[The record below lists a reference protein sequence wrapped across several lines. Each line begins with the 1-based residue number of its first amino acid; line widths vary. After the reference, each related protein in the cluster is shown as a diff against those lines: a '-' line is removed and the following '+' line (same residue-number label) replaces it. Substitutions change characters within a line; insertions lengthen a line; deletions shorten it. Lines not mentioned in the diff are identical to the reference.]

1 MKSQTVGNRGDQEK
15 LFSTKS
21 ILAFL
26 NTGIWRIR
34 NDDVPSVTWFLIK
47 VLRIILLT
55 FRGFAEN
62 KCQLRASSLTFY
74 SLLSVVP
81 VMAMAFGVAKG
92 FGFQRTLER
101 EIGEVLSAHSE
112 IASQIMNFANNLLDN
127 TRGGLV
133 AGIGFAFLVWTVLKV
148 LSNVEQ
154 SFNEI
159 WGVQESRTWVRK
171 VSDYLSLMFLL
182 PLLFLVSSAT
192 TVIVA
197 GEIQAIMS
205 KVGLLGYLAPLIQI
219 LLRLLPLVVIWFMFT
234 LLYIFMPNTNVKIR
248 AALVAG
254 IAAGTAYQLFQFLYV
269 TFQIGV
275 AKYNAIYGSFAAL
288 PLFLIW
294 LQASWMIVLSGAELS
309 FATQNVDTYEFE
321 PDANLASPAFRK
333 LLALRI
339 VNLLVERFEPGKKP
353 LDEDA
358 IAHELGIPIRLLRYL
373 LHDLSEAGVITSV
386 RMVQE
391 KVYAYQPAFDPDE
404 MTIATVLESI
414 ENTGTENLPVLRSL
428 ELDQIRASME
438 AFQAQNRD
446 SDANR
451 LLKEIRGEDDPR
463 NAECALQ
470 SGSGQGTQD
479 AE

>member
-1 MKSQTVGNRGDQEK
+1 LG
-15 LFSTKS
+15 S

-26 NTGIWRIR
+26 KTGIWRVR
-34 NDDVPSVTWFLIK
+34 RGDVPSLTWFLIK
-47 VLRIILLT
+47 ILRVLLLT
-55 FRGFAEN
+55 FRGFVEN

-101 EIGEVLSAHSE
+101 EVGKVLSAHSE
-112 IASQIMNFANNLLDN
+112 IAGQIMNFANTLLDN

-133 AGIGFAFLVWTVLKV
+133 AGIGFAFLIWTVLKV
-148 LSNVEQ
+148 LSNIEQ

-159 WGVQESRTWVRK
+159 WGVQEPRTWVRK

-182 PLLFLVSSAT
+182 PVLFIASSAA

-197 GEIQAIMS
+197 SQIQSVMG
-205 KVGLLGYLAPLIQI
+205 KMGLLGYLGPVVQI
-219 LLRLLPLVVIWFMFT
+219 LIRFLPLLVIWFMFT
-234 LLYIFMPNTNVKIR
+234 LLYIFMPNTHVRFR
-248 AALVAG
+248 AALIAG
-254 IAAGTAYQLFQFLYV
+254 IAAGTAYQMFQFLYV

-321 PDANLASPAFRK
+321 PDANLASPGFRK
-333 LLALRI
+333 LLSLRI
-339 VNLLVERFEPGKKP
+339 VNLLVEHFSLGEKP

-358 IAHELGIPIRLLRYL
+358 IAHELGIPVRLLRHL
-373 LHDLSEAGVITSV
+373 LHDLSEAGVIVSV
-386 RMVQE
+386 RSVQDRIH
-391 KVYAYQPAFDPDE
+391 AYQPAFDPEE
-404 MTIATVLESI
+404 MSIASVLDSLE
-414 ENTGTENLPVLRSL
+414 TYGTESLPVIESS
-428 ELDQIRASME
+428 ELDQIRDLLE
-438 AFQAQNRD
+438 TFRKENRG
-446 SDANR
+446 SEANR
-451 LLKEIRGEDDPR
+451 LLKEIRKTESS
-463 NAECALQ
+463 L
-470 SGSGQGTQD
+470 
-479 AE
+479 

>member
-1 MKSQTVGNRGDQEK
+1 MNSREKGQSELQEPSRGSVS
-15 LFSTKS
+15 LKS
-21 ILAFL
+21 IITFL
-26 NTGIWRIR
+26 KTGIWRIR
-34 NDDVPSVTWFLIK
+34 EGDVSPVTWFLIK

-55 FRGFAEN
+55 FRGFVEN

-101 EIGEVLSAHSE
+101 EVGKVLSAHSE
-112 IASQIMNFANNLLDN
+112 VAGQFMNVANSLLEN
-127 TRGGLV
+127 TKGGLV

-148 LSNVEQ
+148 LSNIEQ

-182 PLLFLVSSAT
+182 PVLFIVSSAA

-197 GEIQAIMS
+197 GQIQAVMG
-205 KVGLLGYLAPLIQI
+205 KVSLLGYFAPVIHILI
-219 LLRLLPLVVIWFMFT
+219 RLLPLLVIWFMFT
-234 LLYIFMPNTNVKIR
+234 LLYIFMPNTHVRIR
-248 AALVAG
+248 AALIAG
-254 IAAGTAYQLFQFLYV
+254 FAAGTAYQMFQFFYV

-339 VNLLVERFEPGKKP
+339 VNLLVEHFSIGEKP

-358 IAHELGIPIRLLRYL
+358 IALELGIPIRLLRYL
-373 LHDLSEAGVITSV
+373 LHDLTEAGVITSV

-391 KVYAYQPAFDPDE
+391 KVQAYQPAFDPDE
-404 MTIATVLESI
+404 MTIATVLDSL
-414 ENTGTENLPVLRSL
+414 ENRGTDNLPVLQSA
-428 ELDQIRASME
+428 ELDQIRELME
-438 AFQAQNRD
+438 AFRAENRN
-446 SDANR
+446 SEANK
-451 LLKEIRGEDDPR
+451 LLKEIGEGKFQV
-463 NAECALQ
+463 Q
-470 SGSGQGTQD
+470 SPKSKV
-479 AE
+479 

>member
-1 MKSQTVGNRGDQEK
+1 MTSTTADSKEK
-15 LFSTKS
+15 KGSGLSLKAYLS
-21 ILAFL
+21 FL
-26 NTGIWRIR
+26 KTGIWRIR
-34 NDDVPSVTWFLIK
+34 QNDVSPLTWFLIK
-47 VLRIILLT
+47 VLRITLLT
-55 FRGFAEN
+55 FRGFVEN

-74 SLLSVVP
+74 SLLSIVP

-101 EIGEVLSAHSE
+101 EVGKALSAHSE

-127 TRGGLV
+127 TKGGLV
-133 AGIGFAFLVWTVLKV
+133 AGIGFAFLLWAVLKV
-148 LSNVEQ
+148 LSNIEQ

-182 PLLFLVSSAT
+182 PLLFLVSSAA

-197 GEIQAIMS
+197 GQIQAITT
-205 KVGLLGYLAPLIQI
+205 KVSLLGYFAPVIHI
-219 LLRLLPLVVIWFMFT
+219 LLRLLPLLVIWFMFT
-234 LLYIFMPNTNVKIR
+234 LLYIFMPNTHVRIR

-269 TFQIGV
+269 TFQVGV

-339 VNLLVERFEPGKKP
+339 VNLLVEHFSPGKKP
-353 LDEDA
+353 LDEDS

-386 RMVQE
+386 RVPQE
-391 KVYAYQPAFDPDE
+391 KVFAYQPAFDPDE
-404 MTIATVLESI
+404 MTIATVL
-414 ENTGTENLPVLRSL
+414 NTLETHGTDSLPVIESS
-428 ELDQIRASME
+428 EFDQIRKSLKTFREENHGSE
-438 AFQAQNRD
+438 AN
-446 SDANR
+446 
-451 LLKEIRGEDDPR
+451 LMLKDIKGED
-463 NAECALQ
+463 
-470 SGSGQGTQD
+470 
-479 AE
+479 

>member
-1 MKSQTVGNRGDQEK
+1 MKSTDHEAVRTAGASNREIDLKGI
-15 LFSTKS
+15 LF
-21 ILAFL
+21 FL
-26 NTGIWRIR
+26 KTGIWRIR
-34 NDDVPSVTWFLIK
+34 KSDVSVVTWFMIK

-55 FRGFAEN
+55 FRGFVEN
-62 KCQLRASSLTFY
+62 RCQLRASSLTFY
-74 SLLSVVP
+74 SLLSIVP

-92 FGFQRTLER
+92 FGFQRTLQR
-101 EIGEVLSAHSE
+101 EVGKILSAHRE
-112 IASQIMNFANNLLDN
+112 IAEQIMNFANNLLDN

-133 AGIGFAFLVWTVLKV
+133 AGIGFAFLVWTVVKV
-148 LSNVEQ
+148 LSNIEH

-182 PLLFLVSSAT
+182 PLLFLVSSAA
-192 TVIVA
+192 TVVVA
-197 GEIQAIMS
+197 GQVKAIMTHVS
-205 KVGLLGYLAPLIQI
+205 LLGYLAPVIHV
-219 LLRLLPLVVIWFMFT
+219 LLRLLPLLVIWFMFT
-234 LLYIFMPNTNVKIR
+234 LLYIFMPNTHVKIR

-254 IAAGTAYQLFQFLYV
+254 IAAGSAYQLFQFLYV

-339 VNLLVERFEPGKKP
+339 VNLLVERFCPGKKP

-358 IAHELGIPIRLLRYL
+358 IAHELGIPIRLLRSL

-391 KVYAYQPAFDPDE
+391 KVYAYQPAFDPDDL
-404 MTIATVLESI
+404 TIARVIESLE
-414 ENTGTENLPVLRSL
+414 TRGTDSLPVIRSA
-428 ELDQIRASME
+428 EYDQIRESLAALRAENLESE
-438 AFQAQNRD
+438 
-446 SDANR
+446 ANR
-451 LLKEIRGEDDPR
+451 LLKEIRSEDTP
-463 NAECALQ
+463 
-470 SGSGQGTQD
+470 D
-479 AE
+479 A

>member
-1 MKSQTVGNRGDQEK
+1 MTNSTAGTKDKQDTHLSLKSTV
-15 LFSTKS
+15 S
-21 ILAFL
+21 FL
-26 NTGIWRIR
+26 KTGIWRIR
-34 NDDVPSVTWFLIK
+34 KSDVTYATWFLIK

-55 FRGFAEN
+55 FRGFVEN

-74 SLLSVVP
+74 SLLSIVP

-92 FGFQRTLER
+92 FGFQKTLER
-101 EIGEVLSAHSE
+101 EVGKVLSAQSE
-112 IASQIMNFANNLLDN
+112 IATQIMNVANNLLDN
-127 TRGGLV
+127 TKGGLV
-133 AGIGFAFLVWTVLKV
+133 AGIGFAFLIWAVLKV
-148 LSNVEQ
+148 LSNIEQ

-159 WGVQESRTWVRK
+159 WGIQEPRTWVRK
-171 VSDYLSLMFLL
+171 VSDYLSLMFVL
-182 PLLFLVSSAT
+182 PLLFLVSSAA

-197 GEIQAIMS
+197 GQIQAIMG
-205 KVGLLGYLAPLIQI
+205 KVSLLGYLAPVIHILI
-219 LLRLLPLVVIWFMFT
+219 RLLPLVVIWFMFT
-234 LLYIFMPNTNVKIR
+234 LLYIFMPNTHVKIR
-248 AALVAG
+248 AALIAG
-254 IAAGTAYQLFQFLYV
+254 VAAGTAYQLFQFLYV
-269 TFQIGV
+269 TFQVGV

-339 VNLLVERFEPGKKP
+339 VNLLVEHFSRGEKP
-353 LDEDA
+353 LNEDS

-386 RMVQE
+386 RMVQD

-404 MTIATVLESI
+404 MTIANVLDSLDKR
-414 ENTGTENLPVLRSL
+414 GTDILPVFESF
-428 ELDQIRASME
+428 ELDQIRGLLEKLREENQGSE
-438 AFQAQNRD
+438 
-446 SDANR
+446 ANR
-451 LLKEIRGEDDPR
+451 LLKEIGGEGNPNPR
-463 NAECALQ
+463 NAERR
-470 SGSGQGTQD
+470 TQN

>member
-1 MKSQTVGNRGDQEK
+1 MNSREKGQSELQEPSRESVSLKSVIT
-15 LFSTKS
+15 
-21 ILAFL
+21 FL
-26 NTGIWRIR
+26 KTGIWRIGEG
-34 NDDVPSVTWFLIK
+34 DVSPVTWFLIK

-55 FRGFAEN
+55 FRGFVEN

-101 EIGEVLSAHSE
+101 EVGKVLSAHSE
-112 IASQIMNFANNLLDN
+112 VAGQFMNVANSLLEN
-127 TRGGLV
+127 TKGGLV

-148 LSNVEQ
+148 LSNIEQ

-182 PLLFLVSSAT
+182 PVLFIVSSAA

-197 GEIQAIMS
+197 GQIQAVMG
-205 KVGLLGYLAPLIQI
+205 KVSLLGYFAPVIHILI
-219 LLRLLPLVVIWFMFT
+219 RLLPLLVIWFMFT
-234 LLYIFMPNTNVKIR
+234 LLYIFMPNTHVRIR
-248 AALVAG
+248 AALIAG
-254 IAAGTAYQLFQFLYV
+254 FAAGTAYQMFQFFYV

-339 VNLLVERFEPGKKP
+339 VNLLVEHFSIGEKP

-358 IAHELGIPIRLLRYL
+358 IALELGIPIRLLRYL
-373 LHDLSEAGVITSV
+373 LHDLTEAGVITSV

-391 KVYAYQPAFDPDE
+391 KVQAYQPAFDPDE
-404 MTIATVLESI
+404 MTIATVLDSL
-414 ENTGTENLPVLRSL
+414 ENRGTDNLPVLQSA
-428 ELDQIRASME
+428 ELVQIRELME
-438 AFQAQNRD
+438 AFRAENRN
-446 SDANR
+446 SEANK
-451 LLKEIRGEDDPR
+451 LLKEIGGGKDRV
-463 NAECALQ
+463 
-470 SGSGQGTQD
+470 
-479 AE
+479 

>member
-1 MKSQTVGNRGDQEK
+1 MTSTTADSKEK
-15 LFSTKS
+15 KDSGLSLRS
-21 ILAFL
+21 YLSFL
-26 NTGIWRIR
+26 KTGIWRIR
-34 NDDVPSVTWFLIK
+34 QNDVAPLTWFLIK

-55 FRGFAEN
+55 LRGFVEN

-81 VMAMAFGVAKG
+81 IMAMAFGVAKG

-101 EIGEVLSAHSE
+101 EVGKILSAHNE
-112 IASQIMNFANNLLDN
+112 IASQIMTFANSLLDN
-127 TRGGLV
+127 TKGGLV

-148 LSNVEQ
+148 LSNIEQ

-159 WGVQESRTWVRK
+159 WGVQEPRSWVRK

-182 PLLFLVSSAT
+182 PVLFIVSSAA

-197 GEIQAIMS
+197 GQIQAIMG
-205 KVGLLGYLAPLIQI
+205 KVSLLGYLAPMIQI
-219 LLRLLPLVVIWFMFT
+219 LIRLLPLLVIWFMFT
-234 LLYIFMPNTNVKIR
+234 LLYIFMPNTHVRIR
-248 AALVAG
+248 AALIAG

-339 VNLLVERFEPGKKP
+339 VNLLVDHFSRGEKP
-353 LDEDA
+353 LDENS
-358 IAHELGIPIRLLRYL
+358 IARELGIPIRLLRYL

-386 RMVQE
+386 RMPQE
-391 KVYAYQPAFDPDE
+391 KIHAFQPAFDPDE
-404 MTIATVLESI
+404 MTVATVLDSLE
-414 ENTGTENLPVLRSL
+414 TRGTDTLPVIESS
-428 ELDQIRASME
+428 ELDQIRELLETFREENRSSE
-438 AFQAQNRD
+438 AN
-446 SDANR
+446 
-451 LLKEIRGEDDPR
+451 LLMKEIMGEK
-463 NAECALQ
+463 N
-470 SGSGQGTQD
+470 
-479 AE
+479 

>member
-1 MKSQTVGNRGDQEK
+1 MNSQEK
-15 LFSTKS
+15 GQSELKGPPRERVSLKS
-21 ILAFL
+21 VLAFL
-26 NTGIWRIR
+26 KTGVWRIR
-34 NDDVPSVTWFLIK
+34 KGDVPAVTWFLIK
-47 VLRIILLT
+47 VLRILLLT
-55 FRGFAEN
+55 FRGFVEN

-74 SLLSVVP
+74 SLLSIVP

-92 FGFQRTLER
+92 FGFQHTLER
-101 EIGEVLSAHSE
+101 EVGKVLSAHSE
-112 IASQIMNFANNLLDN
+112 IAGQIMNFANSLLDN
-127 TRGGLV
+127 TKGGLV

-148 LSNVEQ
+148 LSNIEQ

-182 PLLFLVSSAT
+182 PVLFIVSSAA
-192 TVIVA
+192 TVVVA
-197 GEIQAIMS
+197 GQIQTVMG
-205 KVGLLGYLAPLIQI
+205 KFGLLGYLSPMIRILI
-219 LLRLLPLVVIWFMFT
+219 RLLPLLVIWFMFT
-234 LLYIFMPNTNVKIR
+234 LLYIFMPNTHVRIR
-248 AALVAG
+248 AALIAG
-254 IAAGTAYQLFQFLYV
+254 IAAGTAYQMFQFLYV

-275 AKYNAIYGSFAAL
+275 ARYNAIYGSFAAL

-339 VNLLVERFEPGKKP
+339 VNLLVEHFSIGEKP

-358 IAHELGIPIRLLRYL
+358 IALELGIPIRLLRYL

-404 MTIATVLESI
+404 MTIATVLDSL
-414 ENTGTENLPVLRSL
+414 ENRGTDNLPVLKSA
-428 ELDQIRASME
+428 ELDQIRELMGTFRE
-438 AFQAQNRD
+438 ENRN
-446 SDANR
+446 SEANR
-451 LLKEIRGEDDPR
+451 LLKEIRGGKSR
-463 NAECALQ
+463 
-470 SGSGQGTQD
+470 G
-479 AE
+479 

>member
-1 MKSQTVGNRGDQEK
+1 MNSREKGQSELQEPERNRVSFNSV
-15 LFSTKS
+15 LT
-21 ILAFL
+21 FL
-26 NTGIWRIR
+26 KTGVWRIR
-34 NDDVPSVTWFLIK
+34 KGDVPAVTWFLIK
-47 VLRIILLT
+47 VLRILLLT
-55 FRGFAEN
+55 FRGFVEN

-101 EIGEVLSAHSE
+101 EVGKVLSAHSE
-112 IASQIMNFANNLLDN
+112 IAGQIMNFANSLLDN
-127 TRGGLV
+127 TKGGLV
-133 AGIGFAFLVWTVLKV
+133 AGIGFAFLLWAVLKV
-148 LSNVEQ
+148 LSNIEQ

-159 WGVQESRTWVRK
+159 WGVQEPRTWVRK

-182 PLLFLVSSAT
+182 PVLFIISSAA
-192 TVIVA
+192 TVVVA
-197 GEIQAIMS
+197 GQIQAVMG
-205 KVGLLGYLAPLIQI
+205 KFGLLGYLSPMIRILI
-219 LLRLLPLVVIWFMFT
+219 RLLPLLVIWFMFT
-234 LLYIFMPNTNVKIR
+234 LLYIFMPNTHVRIR
-248 AALVAG
+248 AALIAG
-254 IAAGTAYQLFQFLYV
+254 IAAGTAYQMFQFLYV

-339 VNLLVERFEPGKKP
+339 VNLLVEHFSIGEKP

-358 IAHELGIPIRLLRYL
+358 IALKLGIPIRLLRYL

-404 MTIATVLESI
+404 MTIATVLDSL
-414 ENTGTENLPVLRSL
+414 ENRGTDNLPVLKSA
-428 ELDQIRASME
+428 ELDQIRELMGTFRE
-438 AFQAQNRD
+438 ENRN
-446 SDANR
+446 SEANR
-451 LLKEIRGEDDPR
+451 LLKEIGE
-463 NAECALQ
+463 EKE
-470 SGSGQGTQD
+470 SV
-479 AE
+479 

>member
-1 MKSQTVGNRGDQEK
+1 MNSREKGQSELQEPSRGSVS
-15 LFSTKS
+15 LKS
-21 ILAFL
+21 IITFL
-26 NTGIWRIR
+26 KTGIWRIR
-34 NDDVPSVTWFLIK
+34 EGDVSPVTWFLIK

-55 FRGFAEN
+55 FRGFVEN

-101 EIGEVLSAHSE
+101 EVGKVLSAHSE
-112 IASQIMNFANNLLDN
+112 VAGQFMNVANSLLEN
-127 TRGGLV
+127 TKGGLV

-148 LSNVEQ
+148 LSNIEQ

-182 PLLFLVSSAT
+182 PVLFIVSSAA

-197 GEIQAIMS
+197 GQIQAVMG
-205 KVGLLGYLAPLIQI
+205 KVSLLGYFAPVIHILI
-219 LLRLLPLVVIWFMFT
+219 RLLPLLVIWFMFT
-234 LLYIFMPNTNVKIR
+234 LLYIFMPNTHVRIR
-248 AALVAG
+248 AALIAG
-254 IAAGTAYQLFQFLYV
+254 FAAGTAYQMFQFFYV

-339 VNLLVERFEPGKKP
+339 VNLLVEHFSIGEKP

-358 IAHELGIPIRLLRYL
+358 IALELGIPIRLLRYL
-373 LHDLSEAGVITSV
+373 LHDLTEAGVITSV

-391 KVYAYQPAFDPDE
+391 KVQAYQPAFDPDE
-404 MTIATVLESI
+404 MTIATVLDSL
-414 ENTGTENLPVLRSL
+414 ENRGTDNLPVLQSA
-428 ELDQIRASME
+428 ELDQIRELME
-438 AFQAQNRD
+438 VFRAENRN
-446 SDANR
+446 SEANR
-451 LLKEIRGEDDPR
+451 LLKEIGGEED
-463 NAECALQ
+463 
-470 SGSGQGTQD
+470 
-479 AE
+479 

>member
-1 MKSQTVGNRGDQEK
+1 
-15 LFSTKS
+15 
-21 ILAFL
+21 
-26 NTGIWRIR
+26 
-34 NDDVPSVTWFLIK
+34 
-47 VLRIILLT
+47 
-55 FRGFAEN
+55 
-62 KCQLRASSLTFY
+62 
-74 SLLSVVP
+74 
-81 VMAMAFGVAKG
+81 MAMAFGVAKG

-101 EIGEVLSAHSE
+101 EVGKVLSAHSE
-112 IASQIMNFANNLLDN
+112 IAGQFMNVANSLLEN
-127 TRGGLV
+127 TKGGLV

-148 LSNVEQ
+148 LSNIEQ

-182 PLLFLVSSAT
+182 PVLFIVSSAA

-197 GEIQAIMS
+197 GQIQAVMG
-205 KVGLLGYLAPLIQI
+205 KVSLLGYFAPVIHILI
-219 LLRLLPLVVIWFMFT
+219 RLLPLLVIWFMFT
-234 LLYIFMPNTNVKIR
+234 LLYIFMPNTHVRIR
-248 AALVAG
+248 AALIAG
-254 IAAGTAYQLFQFLYV
+254 FAAGTAYQMFQFFYV

-339 VNLLVERFEPGKKP
+339 VNLLVEHFSIGEKP

-358 IAHELGIPIRLLRYL
+358 IALELGIPIRLLRYL
-373 LHDLSEAGVITSV
+373 LHDLTEAGVITSV

-391 KVYAYQPAFDPDE
+391 KVQAYQPAFDPDE
-404 MTIATVLESI
+404 MTIATVLDSL
-414 ENTGTENLPVLRSL
+414 ENRGTDNLPVLQSA
-428 ELDQIRASME
+428 ELDQIRELME
-438 AFQAQNRD
+438 AFRAENRN
-446 SDANR
+446 SEANR
-451 LLKEIRGEDDPR
+451 LLKEIGGEED
-463 NAECALQ
+463 
-470 SGSGQGTQD
+470 
-479 AE
+479 

>member
-1 MKSQTVGNRGDQEK
+1 MAGNSGDRIN
-15 LFSTKS
+15 LKS
-21 ILAFL
+21 ILFFL
-26 NTGIWRIR
+26 KTGIWRIR
-34 NDDVPSVTWFLIK
+34 KGDVAILTWFMVK
-47 VLRIILLT
+47 VLRILLLT
-55 FRGFAEN
+55 FRGFVEN

-92 FGFQRTLER
+92 FGFQRTLEK
-101 EIGEVLSAHSE
+101 EIGKVLSAHGE
-112 IASQIMNFANNLLDN
+112 IAGQIMDFANNLLDS

-133 AGIGFAFLVWTVLKV
+133 AGIGFAFLIWTVVKV
-148 LSNVEQ
+148 LSNIEQ

-159 WGVQESRTWVRK
+159 WGVQEPRTWVRK

-182 PLLFLVSSAT
+182 PVLFLVSSTA

-197 GEIQAIMS
+197 GQVQAIMT
-205 KVGLLGYLAPLIQI
+205 KVSLLGYLAPVIHVM
-219 LLRLLPLVVIWFMFT
+219 LRLMPLLVIWFMFT
-234 LLYIFMPNTNVKIR
+234 LLYIFMPNTHVRIR

-339 VNLLVERFEPGKKP
+339 VNLLVERFSPGQKP

-358 IAHELGIPIRLLRYL
+358 IAHELGIPVRLLRYL

-404 MTIATVLESI
+404 MTIAAVLNALE
-414 ENTGTENLPVLRSL
+414 THGTDSLPVVESH
-428 ELDQIRASME
+428 EFDQIRE
-438 AFQAQNRD
+438 ALEKFRVENQDSQANM
-446 SDANR
+446 
-451 LLKEIRGEDDPR
+451 LLKEIKGE
-463 NAECALQ
+463 E
-470 SGSGQGTQD
+470 T
-479 AE
+479 

>member
-1 MKSQTVGNRGDQEK
+1 MKGKISFR
-15 LFSTKS
+15 S
-21 ILAFL
+21 IITFL
-26 NTGIWRIR
+26 KTGIWRIR
-34 NDDVPSVTWFLIK
+34 EGDVSPVTWFLIK

-55 FRGFAEN
+55 FRGFVEN

-101 EIGEVLSAHSE
+101 EVGKVLSAHSE
-112 IASQIMNFANNLLDN
+112 VAGQFMNVANSLLEN
-127 TRGGLV
+127 TKGGLV

-148 LSNVEQ
+148 LSNIEQ

-182 PLLFLVSSAT
+182 PVLFIVSSAA

-197 GEIQAIMS
+197 GQIQAVMG
-205 KVGLLGYLAPLIQI
+205 KVSLLGYFAPVIHILI
-219 LLRLLPLVVIWFMFT
+219 RLLPLLVIWFMFT
-234 LLYIFMPNTNVKIR
+234 LLYIFMPNTHVRIR
-248 AALVAG
+248 AALIAG
-254 IAAGTAYQLFQFLYV
+254 FAAGTAYQMFQFFYV

-339 VNLLVERFEPGKKP
+339 VNLLVEHFSIGEKP

-358 IAHELGIPIRLLRYL
+358 IALELGIPIRLLRYL
-373 LHDLSEAGVITSV
+373 LHDLTEAGVITSV

-391 KVYAYQPAFDPDE
+391 KVQAYQPAFDPDE
-404 MTIATVLESI
+404 MTIATVLDSL
-414 ENTGTENLPVLRSL
+414 ENRGTDNLPVLQSA
-428 ELDQIRASME
+428 ELDQIRELME
-438 AFQAQNRD
+438 VFRAENRN
-446 SDANR
+446 SEANR
-451 LLKEIRGEDDPR
+451 LLKEIGGEED
-463 NAECALQ
+463 
-470 SGSGQGTQD
+470 
-479 AE
+479 

>member
-1 MKSQTVGNRGDQEK
+1 MTSMTADSKEK
-15 LFSTKS
+15 KDSGLSLRS
-21 ILAFL
+21 YLSFL
-26 NTGIWRIR
+26 KTGIWRVRR
-34 NDDVPSVTWFLIK
+34 NDVSPLTWFLIK

-55 FRGFAEN
+55 LRGFVEN

-81 VMAMAFGVAKG
+81 IMAMAFGVAKG

-101 EIGEVLSAHSE
+101 EVGKVLSAHNE
-112 IASQIMNFANNLLDN
+112 IAGQIMTFANSLLDN
-127 TRGGLV
+127 TKGGLV

-148 LSNVEQ
+148 LSNIEQ

-159 WGVQESRTWVRK
+159 WGVQEPRPWVRK

-182 PLLFLVSSAT
+182 PVLFIVSSAA

-197 GEIQAIMS
+197 GQVQAIMG
-205 KVGLLGYLAPLIQI
+205 KVSLLGYLAPMIQI
-219 LLRLLPLVVIWFMFT
+219 LIRLLPLLVIWFMFT
-234 LLYIFMPNTNVKIR
+234 LLYIFMPNTHVRIR
-248 AALVAG
+248 AALIAG

-339 VNLLVERFEPGKKP
+339 VNLLVDHFSRGEKP
-353 LDEDA
+353 LDEDS
-358 IAHELGIPIRLLRYL
+358 IALELGIPIRLLRYL
-373 LHDLSEAGVITSV
+373 LHDLSEAGVITPV
-386 RMVQE
+386 RMPQE
-391 KVYAYQPAFDPDE
+391 KVHAFQPAFDPDE
-404 MTIATVLESI
+404 MTVATVLDSLE
-414 ENTGTENLPVLRSL
+414 TRGTDTLPVIESS
-428 ELDQIRASME
+428 ELDQIRELLETFREENRGSE
-438 AFQAQNRD
+438 AN
-446 SDANR
+446 
-451 LLKEIRGEDDPR
+451 LLMKEIKGEKDR
-463 NAECALQ
+463 V
-470 SGSGQGTQD
+470 
-479 AE
+479 

>member
-1 MKSQTVGNRGDQEK
+1 MNSQEK
-15 LFSTKS
+15 GQSELKGPPRERVSLKS
-21 ILAFL
+21 VLAFL
-26 NTGIWRIR
+26 KTGVWRIR
-34 NDDVPSVTWFLIK
+34 KGDVPAVTWFLIK
-47 VLRIILLT
+47 VLRILLLT
-55 FRGFAEN
+55 FRGFVEN

-74 SLLSVVP
+74 SLLSIVP

-92 FGFQRTLER
+92 FGFQHTLER
-101 EIGEVLSAHSE
+101 EVGKVLSAHSE
-112 IASQIMNFANNLLDN
+112 IAGQIMNFANSLLDN
-127 TRGGLV
+127 TKGGLV

-148 LSNVEQ
+148 LSNIEQ

-182 PLLFLVSSAT
+182 PVLFIVSSAA
-192 TVIVA
+192 TVVVA
-197 GEIQAIMS
+197 GQIQTVMG
-205 KVGLLGYLAPLIQI
+205 KFGLLGYLSPMIRILI
-219 LLRLLPLVVIWFMFT
+219 RLLPLLVIWFMFT
-234 LLYIFMPNTNVKIR
+234 LLYIFMPNTHVRIR
-248 AALVAG
+248 AALIAG
-254 IAAGTAYQLFQFLYV
+254 IAAGTAYQMFQFLYV

-275 AKYNAIYGSFAAL
+275 ARYNAIYGSFAAL

-339 VNLLVERFEPGKKP
+339 VNLLVEHFSIGEKP

-358 IAHELGIPIRLLRYL
+358 IALELGIPIRLLRYL

-404 MTIATVLESI
+404 MTIATVLDSQK
-414 ENTGTENLPVLRSL
+414 NRGTDNLPVLKSA
-428 ELDQIRASME
+428 ELDQIRELMGTFRE
-438 AFQAQNRD
+438 ENRN
-446 SDANR
+446 SEANR
-451 LLKEIRGEDDPR
+451 LLKEIRGGKSR
-463 NAECALQ
+463 
-470 SGSGQGTQD
+470 G
-479 AE
+479 